1 MRYGGNG
8 QEISYYNNVPS
19 SRKNGLGTISRPYVD
34 NKRNYFL
41 SSEGD
46 SLYTGTIVKTF
57 GKLFFFFCQ
66 ILDLMSDIKTIL
78 FRMS

>member
-1 MRYGGNG
+1 MGYGGNG
-8 QEISYYNNVPS
+8 REISYYNNVPS
-19 SRKNGLGTISRPYVD
+19 SRKNSLGTISRPYVD

-57 GKLFFFFCQ
+57 GKLFFFFGQ
-66 ILDLMSDIKTIL
+66 ILDLMSNTKTIL